1 MQGIRIYIGIAALI
15 ASLAISGC
23 GTQENGADQGQIKI
37 AVIPKGTT
45 HQFWKSIHAGAEK
58 AAQELSV
65 EVIWQGPLKEDDR
78 QMQIQ
83 VVQNF
88 ISQGVDGIV
97 LAPLD
102 SRALATPVKAAARRD
117 IPVVIIDSDLES
129 EDYQSFIATNNYEG
143 GNMCAE
149 RMAGLLEGKGKIIVL
164 RYMEGSASTVAREKG
179 FLDGISQYPD
189 IEILSD
195 NQYAGATME
204 KAFQASQNL
213 LNRFQEVDAIFCP
226 NESSTHGMLR
236 ALQTAGK
243 AGDIYFIG
251 FDSNE
256 TLIEAMRNNEIHGL
270 LVQDPFDMGYQGVKS
285 IVAYLQREEI
295 SDKVDTRVMMVTPEN
310 MEESEA
316 IALLSPDLDRW
327 LTE

>member
-1 MQGIRIYIGIAALI
+1 MYSINKHLFVLGVLLLGFTACNP
-15 ASLAISGC
+15 SSE
-23 GTQENGADQGQIKI
+23 QENNGIIKI
-37 AVIPKGTT
+37 AVVPKGTT
-45 HQFWKSIHAGAEK
+45 HQFWKSIHAGAVK
-58 AAQELSV
+58 AAQEL
-65 EVIWQGPLKEDDR
+65 EVDIIWQGPLKEDDR

-102 SRALATPVKAAARRD
+102 SRALVSPVKAASRRD

-129 EDYQSFIATNNYEG
+129 EDFQSFIATDNYKG
-143 GNMCAE
+143 GQMCAE
-149 RMAGLLEGKGKIIVL
+149 RMGELLGGEGTLIML
-164 RYMEGSASTVAREKG
+164 RYMEGSASTVAREAG
-179 FLDGISQYPD
+179 FLDGMKNYPD
-189 IEILSD
+189 IDILSE

-213 LNRFQEVDAIFCP
+213 LNRFPDVDGIFCP

-243 AGDIYFIG
+243 AGEVKFVG

-256 TLIEAMRNNEIHGL
+256 TLIEAMRNDEIHGL
-270 LVQDPFDMGYQGVKS
+270 LVQDPFDMGYQGVKTLVS
-285 IVAYLQREEI
+285 HLNGEEV
-295 SDKVDTRVMMVTPEN
+295 SPKVDTNVMLVTPQN
-310 MEESEA
+310 MEQSDA
-316 IALLSPDLDRW
+316 MALLTPELDKW
-327 LTE
+327 LEQ

>member
-1 MQGIRIYIGIAALI
+1 MQRIDSYIVSAVIVLTLMVA
-15 ASLAISGC
+15 GC
-23 GTQENGADQGQIKI
+23 GTNSESQEDGKTQI

-58 AAQELSV
+58 AGKELDV
-65 EVIWQGPLKEDDR
+65 DIIWQGPLKEDDR

-102 SRALATPVKAAARRD
+102 SRALASPVKAAAGRQ

-129 EDYQSFIATNNYEG
+129 DDFQSFIATNNYEG
-143 GNMCAE
+143 GRMCAE

-179 FLDGISQYPD
+179 FLETISGYDD

-213 LNRFQEVDAIFCP
+213 LNRFPEVDAIFCP
-226 NESSTHGMLR
+226 NESATHGMLR

-243 AGDIYFIG
+243 AGEVYFVG

-256 TLIEAMRNNEIHGL
+256 TLIGAMRNNEIHGL
-270 LVQDPFDMGYQGVKS
+270 LVQDPFDMGYQGVKTMVEYLNGTS
-285 IVAYLQREEI
+285 IEPKI
-295 SDKVDTRVMMVTPEN
+295 DTRVMMVTPEN
-310 MEESEA
+310 MEQPDA
-316 IALLSPDLDRW
+316 MALLSPELDQW
-327 LTE
+327 LSE

>member
-15 ASLAISGC
+15 GTLVFSGC
-23 GTQENGADQGQIKI
+23 GSKENGVGEDQMKI

-58 AAQELSV
+58 AGQELGV
-65 EVIWQGPLKEDDR
+65 DVIWQGPLKEDDR

-83 VVQNF
+83 VIQNF

-117 IPVVIIDSDLES
+117 IPVVIIDSGLES

-143 GNMCAE
+143 GKMCAE

-179 FLDGISQYPD
+179 FLEGIRQYPD

-213 LNRFQEVDAIFCP
+213 LNRFSEVDAIFCP

-243 AGDIYFIG
+243 AGDVYFIG

-256 TLIEAMRNNEIHGL
+256 TLIEAMRNQEIHGL
-270 LVQDPFDMGYQGVKS
+270 LVQDPFDMGYRGVKS
-285 IVAYLQREEI
+285 MVAYLKGEEI
-295 SDKVDTRVMMVTPEN
+295 SDKIDTRVMMVTPEN
-310 MEESEA
+310 MEEAEA
-316 IALLSPDLDRW
+316 VALLSPDLDKW
-327 LTE
+327 LAE